1 MGMGKEGSG
10 YPSDL
15 SVSGGFIVLIT
26 YLMFECDHITAREIN
41 STIEL
46 FTGDG

>member
-10 YPSDL
+10 YPSDR

-26 YLMFECDHITAREIN
+26 YLIF
-41 STIEL
+41 
-46 FTGDG
+46 